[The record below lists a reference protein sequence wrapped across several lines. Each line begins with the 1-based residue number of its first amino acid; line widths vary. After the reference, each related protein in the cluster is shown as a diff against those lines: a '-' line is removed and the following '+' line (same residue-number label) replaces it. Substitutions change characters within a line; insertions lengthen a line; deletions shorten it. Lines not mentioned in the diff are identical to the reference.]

1 MSPLRGDIARMSS
14 AFSAIQ
20 YQGKSNSAGHQMDRG
35 RRKQRATHPCVME
48 YKIDSTLIVDNK

>member
-1 MSPLRGDIARMSS
+1 MSS

-35 RRKQRATHPCVME
+35 RRKQRATHPCVSSQPQP
-48 YKIDSTLIVDNK
+48 KCLLPTGTGSLAL